1 METTKNDLPKKVK
14 KFFYELSDYLDT
26 KLLYYGSIQRSDYVP
41 GKSDIDVD
49 IFTDNEYSLMNKMQH
64 FLHVDK
70 NDFEKVVW
78 MVKGTTTTYGY
89 KLKYTN
95 ESKKIYAEFSIYNN
109 KFKDIISSEHKSKIV
124 LPIYV
129 TILLYVL
136 KFFYYKIPLLDKK
149 TFANIKRWIMNV
161 LVSGSDSDDKFLV
174 IDSKKRIK

>member
-1 METTKNDLPKKVK
+1 M
-14 KFFYELSDYLDT
+14 
-26 KLLYYGSIQRSDYVP
+26 GW
-41 GKSDIDVD
+41 
-49 IFTDNEYSLMNKMQH
+49 NKYALQN
-64 FLHVDK
+64 VC
-70 NDFEKVVW
+70 NW
-78 MVKGTTTTYGY
+78 W
-89 KLKYTN
+89 N

-109 KFKDIISSEHKSKIV
+109 KFKDIISSEHKSKFV